1 MSKAEREAT
10 PTIGRGARRRQ
21 RTRAKLL
28 SAAQAVMARKGADAT
43 TIQEITEK
51 ADVGFGSFY
60 NHFESKQAIVEA
72 MMAQTIETFGK
83 ALDRISEAVKDPAEV
98 LAASLRYGVERA
110 IDEPD
115 LGWFLVHSGLSA
127 HRMRMGLGMRMAR
140 DIRLGV
146 ESGRLHA
153 DDLEATLFAVGGM
166 VLSIMAAR
174 LDGELESEAP
184 ERAATLALN
193 LLGIPNPEA
202 GEIAHR
208 PLPPLTQGRRRGSAG
223 SGRGRPGGPGRSPT
237 TPAGGAARRGRT
249 SP

>member
-1 MSKAEREAT
+1 MTEAIPEAA
-10 PTIGRGARRRQ
+10 PTLGRGARRRQ

-28 SAAQAVMARKGADAT
+28 SAARAVMARKGADTT
-43 TIQEITEK
+43 TIQEITEE

-60 NHFESKQAIVEA
+60 THFESKDAIVEA
-72 MMAQTIETFGK
+72 IMAETVETFGN
-83 ALDRISEAVKDPAEV
+83 ALDRISEAVTDPAEV
-98 LAASLRYGVERA
+98 LAASLRYGVERS
-110 IDEPD
+110 IIEPD

-127 HRMRMGLGMRMAR
+127 HQIRFGLGVRLAR

-146 ESGRLHA
+146 ESGRFQV
-153 DDLEATLFAVGGM
+153 DDLEATMFAVGGA

-174 LDGELESEAP
+174 LEGELESEAP

-208 PLPPLTQGRRRGSAG
+208 PLPPLDFSQ
-223 SGRGRPGGPGRSPT
+223 
-237 TPAGGAARRGRT
+237 
-249 SP
+249 

>member
-1 MSKAEREAT
+1 MTEAVRETT
-10 PTIGRGARRRQ
+10 PTLGRGARRRQ

-28 SAAQAVMARKGADAT
+28 SAAQAVMARKGTDAT
-43 TIQEITEK
+43 TIQEITEE

-60 NHFESKQAIVEA
+60 THFESKDAIVEA
-72 MMAQTIETFGK
+72 IMAETLETFGN
-83 ALDRISEAVKDPAEV
+83 ALDRISEAVTDPAEV

-110 IDEPD
+110 INEPD

-127 HRMRMGLGMRMAR
+127 HRMRFGLGVRMAR

-153 DDLEATLFAVGGM
+153 DDLEATLFAVGGS

-174 LDGELESEAP
+174 LAGELESEAP
-184 ERAATLALN
+184 ERAAILALN

-202 GEIAHR
+202 REIAHR
-208 PLPPLTQGRRRGSAG
+208 PLPPLDFSQ
-223 SGRGRPGGPGRSPT
+223 
-237 TPAGGAARRGRT
+237 
-249 SP
+249 